1 MQRVEFNT
9 IIDKPYIEVPNYEKL
24 KGHKVGVILL
34 DLENNKKK
42 LNAISI
48 DTAITN
54 KIFTPKTIIN
64 TANFKFDREEANA
77 R

>member
-9 IIDKPYIEVPNYEKL
+9 IIDKPYIEVPNYEEL

-64 TANFKFDREEANA
+64 TTNFKFDREEANA